1 MRSQMTNMS
10 NKINDT
16 IAEYEYEKEQELLD
30 NDYCKICGILLSDQ
44 DDMANMAVKFGDKD
58 ICRQCRHDLNVEI
71 VNKKKEIYKK

>member
-58 ICRQCRHDLNVEI
+58 ICRQCRHDINY
-71 VNKKKEIYKK
+71 NKLIERTK